1 MSGRYSVAIVG
12 GTGRLGY
19 EISRVF
25 LDEYRTTFP
34 IVRVLTRD
42 PSTARAQHLASK
54 GAMLQVLDQENV
66 AQSLLETFIHADVVI
81 NALNVTARKAL
92 KRQVAEAAV
101 KGGAKVYFLSEF
113 GVDHREN
120 DFPGYDH
127 HDWDVK
133 RELASH
139 AREVA
144 RGTPTQVI
152 AVYTGLFIELSLNV
166 LGFDIDNN
174 LFTCFGPSTQK
185 VSFTSKADVGRALAR
200 LCTLALDPLTAPQ
213 VPDELRISGNAVT
226 YEDVR
231 DLIAE
236 VKGVQKG
243 EIKSEELEKLK
254 HKLRDTP
261 DSHVVEYI
269 RVLMGEGKLDFSCDN
284 ANSLVNPAEAFWKW
298 KSVADQHRER
308 RKVSQ

>member
-1 MSGRYSVAIVG
+1 MSGTYSVAIVG

-19 EISRVF
+19 EISVVF
-25 LDEYRTTFP
+25 LDEFRTTFP

-42 PSTARAQHLASK
+42 PSTARAQTLASK
-54 GAMLQVLDQENV
+54 GAMLQVLDSTDV
-66 AQSLLETFIHADVVI
+66 AQSLLETFVHADVVI
-81 NALNVTARKAL
+81 NALNVSAPKAL
-92 KRQVAEAAV
+92 KKQVAAAAV
-101 KGGAKVYFLSEF
+101 ASGARVFFLSEF

-133 RELASH
+133 RELAAH

-144 RGTPTQVI
+144 RGTPTQVV
-152 AVYTGLFIELSLNV
+152 AVYTGLFIELSLNPF

-174 LFTCFGPSTQK
+174 VFTCFGPPTQK

-200 LCTLALDPLTAPQ
+200 LSALALEPFTATQ
-213 VPDELRISGNAVT
+213 VPDELRLSGNAVT
-226 YEDVR
+226 YEEVR
-231 DLIAE
+231 NLIAE
-236 VKGVQKG
+236 AKGVRMG
-243 EIKSEELEKLK
+243 EIKSEDLDQLK
-254 HKLRDTP
+254 RKLRDTP

-269 RVLMGEGKLDFSCDN
+269 RVLMGEGKLDFSRDN

-298 KSVADQHRER
+298 KSVADQLRGAP
-308 RKVSQ
+308 

>member
-19 EISRVF
+19 DISSVF

-81 NALNVTARKAL
+81 NALNVTAPKAL
-92 KRQVAEAAV
+92 KKQIGEATV
-101 KGGAKVYFLSEF
+101 KSGAKVYFLSEF
-113 GVDHREN
+113 GVEN

-127 HDWDVK
+127 YDWDVK
-133 RELASH
+133 RELALH

-152 AVYTGLFIELSLNV
+152 AVYTGLFIETVSECPF

-174 LFTCFGPSTQK
+174 LFTCFGRSTQK

-200 LCTLALDPLTAPQ
+200 LCTLALEPLTAPQ

-236 VKGVQKG
+236 AKGVQKG
-243 EIKSEELEKLK
+243 EIKSEDLEKLK

-261 DSHVVEYI
+261 GSHVVEYI

-298 KSVADQHRER
+298 KSVADQLHGTT
-308 RKVSQ
+308 